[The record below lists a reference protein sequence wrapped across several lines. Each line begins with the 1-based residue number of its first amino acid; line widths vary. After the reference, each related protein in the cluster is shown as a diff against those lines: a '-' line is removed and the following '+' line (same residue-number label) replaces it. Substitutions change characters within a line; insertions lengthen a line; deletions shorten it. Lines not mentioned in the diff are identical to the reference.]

1 MIDKVSLWLTRLFEQ
16 YKLVRRLTVM
26 GVFFMIMFVSMIL
39 FTNLSNIT
47 TPVAAAYGTL
57 CGLLAVVFKFYG
69 DSRDKDK

>member
-1 MIDKVSLWLTRLFEQ
+1 MIDKVSEWLTRLFEE
-16 YKLVRRLTVM
+16 YKLVRRLTIM
-26 GVFFMIMFVSMIL
+26 GVFFMIMFVSLVL
-39 FTNLSNIT
+39 FTNLPGVT